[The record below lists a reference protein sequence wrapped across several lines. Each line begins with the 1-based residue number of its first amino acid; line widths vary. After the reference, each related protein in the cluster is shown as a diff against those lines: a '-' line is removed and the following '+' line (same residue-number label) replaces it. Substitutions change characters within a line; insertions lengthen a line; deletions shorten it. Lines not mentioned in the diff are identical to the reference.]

1 MKIYTKKGDKGQTGL
16 FGGERVDKD
25 DLRIDCNGEL
35 DEVNSS
41 IGLMIAKLPKEH
53 PWKQSLQTI
62 QANIMKLMS
71 DIANPGNKGNK
82 KENNTLETTEM
93 IEQWMENINQKLG
106 DKMNAL
112 ILPGGNEISAYCH
125 IIRTKIRRAER
136 KIISLHKKN
145 PLSDP
150 LLAFINRLS
159 DLFFMLALE
168 EMHDKDITENKFK
181 SV

>member
-25 DLRIDCNGEL
+25 DFRIDCNGEL
-35 DEVNSS
+35 DEVNST
-41 IGLMIAKLPKEH
+41 IGLLIAKLPADH

-62 QANIMKLMS
+62 QAEIMELMS
-71 DIANPGNKGNK
+71 DIANPGNKGK
-82 KENNTLETTEM
+82 KKADHTLDTTEM

-106 DKMNAL
+106 NKMNAL

-125 IIRTKIRRAER
+125 IIRTQMRRAER
-136 KIISLHKKN
+136 KIISLHKKT
-145 PLSDP
+145 PLPDS
-150 LLAFINRLS
+150 LLAFLNRLS

-168 EMHDKDITENKFK
+168 EMHEKEITENKFK
-181 SV
+181 